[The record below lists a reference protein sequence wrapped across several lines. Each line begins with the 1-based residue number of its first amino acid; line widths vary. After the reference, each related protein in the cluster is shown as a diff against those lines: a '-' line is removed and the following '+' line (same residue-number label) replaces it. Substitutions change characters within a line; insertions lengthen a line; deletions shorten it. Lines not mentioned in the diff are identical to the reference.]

1 MIGFTFGSL
10 FKEFE
15 SVINATSDVR
25 YFQRQVIL
33 VPAGDGFCIRN
44 EMTGRSQSS
53 SFLKSQQPM
62 PPVDAFATP
71 TATIEIIGV
80 QNELQII
87 IRRSLIR
94 NFVCSTRPT
103 RRCCQTANAIED
115 NNWNYN
121 YALFIFDN
129 LQNTDNVPS
138 EAFVKRTFHS
148 FDDQPIQ

>member
-1 MIGFTFGSL
+1 MIGFTFGGL

-15 SVINATSDVR
+15 SAINATSDVR
-25 YFQRQVIL
+25 YFQRQLIL

-80 QNELQII
+80 QMAPDQPDDAAKLQMVQMMSAQSHRGQQLELQRRPIY
-87 IRRSLIR
+87 IR
-94 NFVCSTRPT
+94 
-103 RRCCQTANAIED
+103 
-115 NNWNYN
+115 
-121 YALFIFDN
+121 
-129 LQNTDNVPS
+129 
-138 EAFVKRTFHS
+138 
-148 FDDQPIQ
+148 